1 MGGFILEIKI
11 PEYYNMTQDIDRHA
25 ADRDKVAIRWENERG
40 EKRTLTYSELKDRSD
55 ALAKGLLK
63 SGMSKGDRIMIL
75 LPRVPE
81 AYIAYMAALKA
92 GLIVLPCSE
101 MLMPSDIRYRMEHAE
116 VKGVIA
122 DSALTGRVDEAAKG
136 YSGLKL
142 RVVRGEKNGDWQP
155 MANLSVS
162 DDSVSLPQVRSDDIA
177 FISYTSGT
185 TGGPKGVIH
194 HHSWAIAHQAV
205 AAKKWLDIREKDT
218 VWATAGP
225 GWAKWVWSPFISTL
239 GSGATGLVYQGRF
252 DPEKYLT
259 LMEQYRVNVL
269 CCTPTEY
276 RMMAKV
282 DQLDRFDLSSLRSAV
297 SAGEPLNREVI
308 DTFRRHFGVDVRDGY
323 GQTENTLL
331 VGTLQGMTIK
341 PGSMGKPTPGNRVAI
356 IDESGQ
362 VLPPGQVGDIAVHKD
377 APALFKGYFRDPE
390 RTAKA
395 FRGDWY
401 LTGDQARM
409 DEDGYFW
416 FEGRADDII
425 ISSGYTIGPFE
436 VEDALVKHPSVRECA
451 VVASPDPVRGAI
463 VKAFVVLKRPEEAS
477 EELVKQLQEHVKSVT
492 APYKY
497 PREIEFVTDLPKTT
511 SGKIRRVELRML
523 EKQRKQNLS

>member
-1 MGGFILEIKI
+1 VELRI

-25 ADRDKVAIRWENERG
+25 ADRNKVAIRWENERG
-40 EKRTLTYSELKDRSD
+40 DKRTLTYHELKAHSD
-55 ALAKGLLK
+55 ALARGLLQA
-63 SGMSKGDRIMIL
+63 GMSPGDRVMIL

-92 GLIVLPCSE
+92 GLVVLPCSE
-101 MLMPSDIRYRMEHAE
+101 MLMPSNIRYRMEHAE
-116 VKGVIA
+116 VAGVIA
-122 DSALTGRVDEAAKG
+122 DGMLTGRVDEAATD

-142 RVVRGEKNGDWQP
+142 RIARGEGSGDWIP
-155 MANLSVS
+155 MEEVAVQDGSVT
-162 DDSVSLPQVRSDDIA
+162 LPQVRSDDIA

-205 AAKKWLDIREKDT
+205 AAKKWWGVRETDT

-252 DPEKYLT
+252 DPEKYLS
-259 LMEQYRVNVL
+259 LMQQYRVNVL

-282 DQLDRFDLSSLRSAV
+282 EQLERFDLSALRSAV

-308 DTFRRHFGVDVRDGY
+308 DTFRKHFGVEVRDGY

-331 VGTLQGMTIK
+331 VGTLLGMETK

-356 IDESGQ
+356 IDGNGQ
-362 VLPPGQVGDIAVHKD
+362 ELPPGQVGDIAVHKD

-390 RTAKA
+390 RTAES

-401 LTGDQARM
+401 LTGDQAKM

-477 EELVKQLQEHVKSVT
+477 EQLVKELQEHVKRVT

-497 PREIEFVTDLPKTT
+497 PREIEFVSDLPKTT
-511 SGKIRRVELRML
+511 SGKIRRVELRQL